1 VAASTQNQALSAVLF
16 LYREVLQQEL
26 DLNLDAVRAKK
37 PRHLPTVLTVEEVR
51 AVLQQMEGVSQ
62 LVAKLLYGSGLR
74 LNEALG
80 LRVKDIDFA
89 QRQLQIRDSKGME
102 SRITMLPEA
111 LVEPLQL
118 HLGTVKLLHL
128 QDLERG
134 YGEVHLPF
142 ALLCS
147 RKKIPKHTKGMDLA
161 ICISE

>member
-1 VAASTQNQALSAVLF
+1 
-16 LYREVLQQEL
+16 
-26 DLNLDAVRAKK
+26 
-37 PRHLPTVLTVEEVR
+37 
-51 AVLQQMEGVSQ
+51 MEGVSQ

-147 RKKIPKHTKGMDLA
+147 RKKISKHTKGMDLA